1 MNFKWMESLKK
12 CSLFHNLDQ
21 EEISCLLECLHPRIK
36 SYQKN
41 ECITIAG
48 NELTE
53 FGILLSGEAA
63 VTKENAAGSRIIL
76 TVLGPGELF
85 GEIAAFSGNRC
96 WPATVFAQGKCTAL
110 FLQPEKVIGY
120 CDNSCQNHKMLIQNM
135 LRIIAE
141 KALFLNRKV
150 EYLAIESLRGKIC
163 TYLLEQH
170 QRTGRTTFMLPLKR
184 WELADLLNVS
194 RPSLSREMCKMR
206 DEGIIDFHRSSI
218 RIKDMDAL
226 KRSAE

>member
-1 MNFKWMESLKK
+1 MESLKR
-12 CSLFHNLDQ
+12 CRLFHSLKQ
-21 EEISCLLECLHPRIK
+21 EDINYLLECLHPRIK
-36 SYQKN
+36 NYQKN
-41 ECITIAG
+41 ELITIAG
-48 NELTE
+48 DELAE

-85 GEIAAFSGNRC
+85 GEIAAFSGNRR

-110 FLQPEKVIGY
+110 FLQPEKIIGY
-120 CDNSCQNHKMLIQNM
+120 CDNSCGNHRMLIQNM
-135 LRIIAE
+135 LRIISE
-141 KALFLNRKV
+141 KALLLNKKV
-150 EYLAIESLRGKIC
+150 EYLAIKSLRGKIC

-170 QRTGRTTFMLPLKR
+170 QRTGMTTFMLPLKR

-206 DEGIIDFHRSSI
+206 DEGIIDFHRSSV
-218 RIKDMDAL
+218 RIKNMEAL
-226 KRSAE
+226 KRNAE

>member
-1 MNFKWMESLKK
+1 MNLKLMQSLKR
-12 CSLFHNLDQ
+12 CRLFNGLGQ
-21 EEISCLLECLHPRIK
+21 EEINCLLECLQPRIK

-48 NELTE
+48 DELTE

-63 VTKENAAGSRIIL
+63 VTKENAAGNRIIL

-85 GEIAAFSGNRC
+85 GEIAAFSGNSC
-96 WPATVFAQGKCTAL
+96 WQATGVAQGKCAAV
-110 FLQPEKVIGY
+110 FLRPEKIIGY
-120 CDNSCQNHKMLIQNM
+120 CDNSCENHRMLIQNM
-135 LRIIAE
+135 LRIISE
-141 KALFLNRKV
+141 KALLLNRKV
-150 EYLAIESLRGKIC
+150 EYLAIKSLRGKIS

-170 QRTGRTTFMLPLKR
+170 QRTGMTTFMLPLKR

-218 RIKDMDAL
+218 KIKNMEAL

>member
-1 MNFKWMESLKK
+1 MIFKWMESLKR
-12 CSLFHNLDQ
+12 CRLFHSLKQ
-21 EEISCLLECLHPRIK
+21 EDINYLLECLHPRIK
-36 SYQKN
+36 NYQKN
-41 ECITIAG
+41 ELITIAG
-48 NELTE
+48 DELAE

-85 GEIAAFSGNRC
+85 GEIAAFSGNRR

-110 FLQPEKVIGY
+110 FLQPEKIIGY
-120 CDNSCQNHKMLIQNM
+120 CDNSCGNHRMLIQNM
-135 LRIIAE
+135 LRIISE
-141 KALFLNRKV
+141 KALLLNKKV
-150 EYLAIESLRGKIC
+150 EYLAIKSLRGKIC

-170 QRTGRTTFMLPLKR
+170 QRTGMTTFMLPLKR

-206 DEGIIDFHRSSI
+206 DEGIIDFHRSSV
-218 RIKDMDAL
+218 RIKNMEAL
-226 KRSAE
+226 KRNAE